1 MKKAILFDLD
11 GTLLYTLEDI
21 ANATNATLR
30 SFGLPER
37 TLEEIRRMVGN
48 GARTQ
53 MQRAIGREEPR
64 FEEIYRFYQ
73 AYYPLHCRE
82 TTRPYPGILEL
93 GNRLKELGYRLG
105 IVSNKPDGATKAL
118 WRAFFPEFDY
128 AQGATEGIAIKPAP
142 DMAWAALR
150 ALDASPESSV
160 YVGDS
165 EVDLELAQAAN
176 MPCIA
181 VTWGYRDEDLLRQRG
196 AKHLCGS
203 TSEFMEALKEAEQE
217 HGQ

>member
-1 MKKAILFDLD
+1 MEKAILFDLD

-30 SFGLPER
+30 AFGLPER

-64 FEEIYRFYQ
+64 FAEIYRFYQ

-93 GNRLKELGYRLG
+93 GSRLKALGYRLG

-118 WRAFFPEFDY
+118 WRAFFPAFDY
-128 AQGATEGIAIKPAP
+128 AQGATDRK
-142 DMAWAALR
+142 
-150 ALDASPESSV
+150 SV
-160 YVGDS
+160 V
-165 EVDLELAQAAN
+165 
-176 MPCIA
+176 
-181 VTWGYRDEDLLRQRG
+181 
-196 AKHLCGS
+196 
-203 TSEFMEALKEAEQE
+203 
-217 HGQ
+217 